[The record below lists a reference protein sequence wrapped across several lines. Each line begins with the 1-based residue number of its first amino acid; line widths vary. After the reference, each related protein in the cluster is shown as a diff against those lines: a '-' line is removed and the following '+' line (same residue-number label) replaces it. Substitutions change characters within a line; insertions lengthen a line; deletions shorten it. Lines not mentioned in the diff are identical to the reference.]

1 MRAKFIN
8 EFEQGRE
15 PKHSMGLGRRHKIE
29 LPSGRDIEGPYDS
42 KKKAKKLANK
52 LDDVIF
58 QTQMEL
64 EEEGIYDDHQMDA
77 LDEVVEEFMEMFRKL
92 GSEYIEE

>member
-15 PKHSMGLGRRHKIE
+15 PKHSIE

-92 GSEYIEE
+92 GYEYIEE